1 MLQTLKNAWSTK
13 EIRSKIL
20 FTLFILLLYRVGTV
34 IPVPFVESN
43 GFENM
48 LNGTILQ
55 YMNALSGGSLGAM
68 TLFAL
73 GVQPYINASIIIQL
87 LSVVFPSLAELAK
100 TDKKKMNLITRLST
114 VVLAVVTAI
123 GYYFILRN
131 GNASAGIDSFLTHR
145 AYEGDAAWLY
155 GIVIVVCYTAGASLV
170 MWLAERINEKGIGNG
185 ISMILFANIVAAVP
199 SFCINLGSFV
209 VDTYAYPDSSVNGNV
224 PNWIYPVISTIF
236 AVILIA
242 FLLAL
247 IAFVIFVTGSERRIP
262 VQYAKKV
269 VGRKMYGGQSSNLP
283 IKLNMTGVMPI
294 IFASSIV
301 SVIPT
306 VFQILESSGV
316 VSATKTPG
324 WHTFGEVF
332 GTNGVVYPVSLFILI
347 IGFAYFYTQIT
358 FDPIEVANNLKK
370 QGGAIPGIRQGR
382 PTADYIKKILNKITL
397 AGALFL
403 GVIAVLP
410 IILGPHALQ
419 YLFEWIFAG
428 SIPESAL
435 LSFGTTQYVY
445 INGSITEL
453 STYVSSY
460 ASSLTSVFSF
470 GGTTLL
476 IVVGVAIETFRELEA
491 QLTMRNYKGFLN

>member
-1 MLQTLKNAWSTK
+1 MLQTLKNAWNTK

-34 IPVPFVESN
+34 IPVPFVEANDFASS
-43 GFENM
+43 
-48 LNGTILQ
+48 LNGTILD
-55 YMNALSGGSLGAM
+55 YMNTLSGGSLGAM

-73 GVQPYINASIIIQL
+73 GVSPYINASIIIQL
-87 LSVVFPSLAELAK
+87 LAIVFPKLGELAK
-100 TDKKKMNLITRLST
+100 EDKKKMNFITRIVT
-114 VVLAVVTAI
+114 VVLAIVTAV
-123 GYYFILRN
+123 GYYFLLKN
-131 GNASAGIDSFLTHR
+131 GNSAYGIDTYLTHS
-145 AYEGDAAWLY
+145 ATGKMAWLY
-155 GIVIVVCYTAGASLV
+155 AIVIVACYTAGACLI

-185 ISMILFANIVAAVP
+185 ISLILFANIISSVP
-199 SFCINLGSFV
+199 SFVYNLATLVIG
-209 VDTYAYPDSSVNGNV
+209 TYSYTKSAWLYALV
-224 PNWIYPVISTIF
+224 STVF
-236 AVILIA
+236 AIVFIA
-242 FLLAL
+242 GLLAL
-247 IAFVIFVTGSERRIP
+247 IAFVIWITGSERRIP

-269 VGRKMYGGQSSNLP
+269 VGRKMYGGQSSSLP

-301 SVIPT
+301 SFLPT
-306 VFQILESSGV
+306 VFQILESAGAI
-316 VSATKTPG
+316 SASKTPG
-324 WHTFGEVF
+324 WHTFAEIIGSE
-332 GTNGVVYPVSLFILI
+332 GAVYPIMLFILI

-382 PTADYIKKILNKITL
+382 PTSDYIRKILNKITL

-410 IILGPHALQ
+410 VVLGPHALR
-419 YLFEWIFAG
+419 YLLEWICMGGYLEAIESNSGSYMVTLYEYYAQQSAAG
-428 SIPESAL
+428 
-435 LSFGTTQYVY
+435 
-445 INGSITEL
+445 
-453 STYVSSY
+453 
-460 ASSLTSVFSF
+460 LTSIFSF

>member
-43 GFENM
+43 GFEDM

-55 YMNALSGGSLGAM
+55 YMNALSGGALGTM
-68 TLFAL
+68 SLFAL

-87 LSVVFPSLAELAK
+87 LSVVFPKLAELAK
-100 TDKKKMNLITRLST
+100 TDKKKMNLITRIFT
-114 VVLAVVTAI
+114 VGLAVVTAI

-131 GNASAGIDSFLTHR
+131 GNTAAGIDSFLTHR
-145 AYEGDAAWLY
+145 AYEGDMAWLY
-155 GIVIVVCYTAGASLV
+155 GIVIVVCYTAGACLV

-185 ISMILFANIVAAVP
+185 ISMILFANIISAVP
-199 SFCINLGSFV
+199 SFVINLGSLV
-209 VDTYAYPDSSVNGNV
+209 VDTYSYPEKTWLYALVTTV
-224 PNWIYPVISTIF
+224 F
-236 AVILIA
+236 AVALVA
-242 FLLAL
+242 LLLGL

-301 SVIPT
+301 SVLPT

-324 WHTFGEVF
+324 WHNFAEIV
-332 GTNGVVYPVSLFILI
+332 GTNGVLYPISLFVLI

-382 PTADYIKKILNKITL
+382 PTADHIKKILNKITL

-403 GVIAVLP
+403 GFIAVLP
-410 IILGPHALQ
+410 IVLGPHVLQ
-419 YLFEWIFAG
+419 HLFAWIYTG
-428 SIPESAL
+428 SIPADSIIDL
-435 LSFGTTQYVY
+435 GTTQYVY
-445 INGSITEL
+445 LNGSLQEL
-453 STYVSSY
+453 GAYVSGY
-460 ASSLTSVFSF
+460 ASSLTSVFTF

>member
-34 IPVPFVESN
+34 IPVPFVEAN
-43 GFENM
+43 GFASS
-48 LNGTILQ
+48 LNGTILE
-55 YMNALSGGSLGAM
+55 YMNVLSGGSMGAM

-73 GVQPYINASIIIQL
+73 GVQPYINASIILQL
-87 LSVVFPSLAELAK
+87 LAVVFPKLGELGK
-100 TDKKKMNLITRLST
+100 TDKAKMNLITRLVT
-114 VVLAVVTAI
+114 VGLAIVTAI
-123 GYYFILRN
+123 GYYFLLKN
-131 GNASAGIDSFLTHR
+131 GSTSVDTFLTHR
-145 AYEGDAAWLY
+145 AAEGDMAWFY
-155 GIVIVVCYTAGASLV
+155 GIVIVACYTAGASLV

-199 SFCINLGSFV
+199 SFVINLVTLV
-209 VDTYAYPDSSVNGNV
+209 VDTYSYPENTWVYALV
-224 PNWIYPVISTIF
+224 TTLF
-236 AVILIA
+236 ALVLIA

-247 IAFVIFVTGSERRIP
+247 IGFVIYVTGSERRIP

-269 VGRKMYGGQSSNLP
+269 VGRKMYGGQSTHLP

-301 SVIPT
+301 SFLPT
-306 VFQILESSGV
+306 VFQILESAGAYKADSGW
-316 VSATKTPG
+316 AKFADIIG
-324 WHTFGEVF
+324 A
-332 GTNGVVYPVSLFILI
+332 NGVVYPIMLFILI
-347 IGFAYFYTQIT
+347 IAFAYFYTQIT

-370 QGGAIPGIRQGR
+370 NGGAIPGIRQGR

-403 GVIAVLP
+403 SVIAILP
-410 IILGPHALQ
+410 TVLGPHVFQ
-419 YLFEWIFAG
+419 HLFEWIYEG
-428 SIPESAL
+428 SIPSEYIMN
-435 LSFGTTQYVY
+435 FGTVEY
-445 INGSITEL
+445 IYTGSGLVEK
-453 STYVSSY
+453 SSY
-460 ASSLTSVFSF
+460 IANMASGLTSVFSF